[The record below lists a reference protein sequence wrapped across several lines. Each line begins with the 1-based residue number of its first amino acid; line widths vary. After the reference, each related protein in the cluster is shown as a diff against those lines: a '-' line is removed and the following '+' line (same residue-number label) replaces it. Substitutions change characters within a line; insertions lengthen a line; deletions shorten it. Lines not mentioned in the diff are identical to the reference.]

1 MPSAKKVK
9 LIWTIFGGKMEALG
23 IQGDSGQ
30 FGQLNLAISEAN
42 EGIGWC
48 RVNLDNL
55 DS

>member
-1 MPSAKKVK
+1 
-9 LIWTIFGGKMEALG
+9 MEALG

-30 FGQLNLAISEAN
+30 FGLLNLAILEAN
-42 EGIGWC
+42 ESMGWC